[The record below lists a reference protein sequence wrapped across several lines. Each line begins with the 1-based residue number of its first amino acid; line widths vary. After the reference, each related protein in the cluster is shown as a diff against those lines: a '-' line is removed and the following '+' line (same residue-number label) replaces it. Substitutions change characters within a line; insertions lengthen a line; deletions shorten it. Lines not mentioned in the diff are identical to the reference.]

1 METCSQ
7 CSKPLDE
14 CICVTRPS
22 MSGLGLGLGLDT
34 TIPIESAADEDI
46 ALPLRSL
53 SSSFKYLKTL
63 GRGSASTVYLMEHL
77 TLARPVALKILHR
90 DKLGSQTAV
99 QRFEREARTLA
110 ALNHPGFVEIY
121 ELGITEDGSPYI
133 VMEYAAGL
141 SLKALLKALPKTL
154 PKTFPDERG
163 ALEPGRVRALGAK
176 LCEALQFAHDHGVIH
191 RDIKP
196 ENIVLTTGWSG
207 EETPR
212 LVDFGVSF
220 QEFEGGEM
228 QRLTR
233 TGKLIGTPG
242 YLSPEQI
249 RGTGVSPR
257 SDIYSLGSVLYEA
270 LTGKPAFYT
279 GNVMETLTRQLD
291 SEPPRMLDLK
301 PGLDKS
307 LVRAVESCLSKDPE
321 KRPDSAAALTAMLVP
336 SAPARTVR
344 PGVSVVVLMLV
355 GLLCFAAGWVMDG
368 IVRAGKATAPA
379 GQNEKAAAS
388 AGKKEAPLKSGDRHT
403 LIDLARAEITRSTAT
418 SAEGSQIYLR
428 NFERSLDNQAP
439 VTEQLACAVFAIL
452 PAIIE
457 DDPVAAEKVFIRI
470 KPVIDKTIE
479 SGDYKGVDALFCSY
493 ILAQYASLQV
503 RQAIDLDHAS
513 AVKLMAKTQ
522 ALFEQSIMLAKPRS
536 KIDTGGILG
545 GSYTGLGVIQAFNKD
560 LVRARQSY
568 KLAFD
573 WRLKTQGPDRLS
585 TLESL
590 KLLIHT
596 SIALCKNPGVTPE
609 MRQTYLNTAKDAL
622 DKVVPHYK
630 KTDNYFKDVVELRD
644 ALLKAYG
651 R

>member
-1 METCSQ
+1 METCSL

-22 MSGLGLGLGLDT
+22 MSGLGLDA
-34 TIPIESAADEDI
+34 TIATEPAADEDI

-63 GRGSASTVYLMEHL
+63 GKGSASTVYLMEHL
-77 TLARPVALKILHR
+77 TLARPVAIKILHR

-110 ALNHPGFVEIY
+110 ALTHPGFVEIY
-121 ELGITEDGSPYI
+121 ELGITDDGSPYI

-141 SLKALLKALPKTL
+141 SLKALLK
-154 PKTFPDERG
+154 ERG
-163 ALEPGRVRALGAK
+163 ALEPGRVQALGAR
-176 LCEALQFAHDHGVIH
+176 LCEALQFAHEHGVIH

-196 ENIVLTTGWSG
+196 ENIVLTTGWDG

-233 TGKLIGTPG
+233 TGKLVGTPG

-249 RGTGVSPR
+249 RGAGISPR

-279 GNVMETLTRQLD
+279 GNVMETLSRQLD
-291 SEPPRMLDLK
+291 SEPSGMLDLK
-301 PGLDKS
+301 PGLDRS
-307 LVRAVESCLSKDPE
+307 LVQAVESCLSKDPE
-321 KRPDSAAALTAMLVP
+321 KRPESAAALKSTLVP
-336 SAPARTVR
+336 STSSRTIK
-344 PGVSVVVLMLV
+344 PGVSLV
-355 GLLCFAAGWVMDG
+355 ALILAGSLCFVAGWIVADM
-368 IVRAGKATAPA
+368 VRAGQSTGPVARK
-379 GQNEKAAAS
+379 EVAAAAMGS
-388 AGKKEAPLKSGDRHT
+388 AAKSGRGGRDT
-403 LIDLARAEITRSTAT
+403 LVDLARAEITRSTTT

-428 NFERSLDNQAP
+428 NFERSLHNDAP
-439 VTEQLACAVFAIL
+439 ATEQLACAVFAIL
-452 PAIIE
+452 PAIID
-457 DDPVAAEKVFIRI
+457 DDPAAAEGVFVKI
-470 KPVIDKTIE
+470 KPVIDRTIE
-479 SGDYKGVDALFCSY
+479 SEDYKGVDALFSSY

-503 RQAIDLDHAS
+503 RRAIDLDHAS
-513 AVKLMAKTQ
+513 AVKLMASTQ
-522 ALFEQSIMLAKPRS
+522 SLFEQSIMLAKPRS

-560 LVRARQSY
+560 LVKARQSY

-573 WRLKTQGPDRLS
+573 WRLKTQGPDRFS

-590 KLLIHT
+590 KLLVHT
-596 SIALCKNPGVTPE
+596 SIGLCKKPGVTPE

-622 DKVVPHYK
+622 DRVVPHYK
-630 KTDNYFKDVVELRD
+630 RTDNYFKDVVELRD
-644 ALLKAYG
+644 ALVKEAAREGGL
-651 R
+651 